1 MPKSSSNPNLSN
13 GSIKIEIEN
22 EIIQGATLEITYGFK
37 ITNISEID
45 YSDAEYYFY
54 GKNGK
59 NIVTLQPV
67 KLVDYIDKNFAV
79 QNLENNVAGN
89 NTEAN
94 WVTNNEITKNS
105 DKSVESNVKTY
116 IKENNNMVL
125 TYSTDK
131 LGKLKPKDS
140 ADIKDVVQSRMLSTT
155 IDETSV
161 ENNSEILEI
170 VKTGGAPIKTIPG
183 NYVPTDEATYESDSS
198 KSENVVIVPPT
209 GLNTYIIEWTIIALL
224 SLGILIPG
232 IVLIKK
238 YILK

>member
-1 MPKSSSNPNLSN
+1 
-13 GSIKIEIEN
+13 
-22 EIIQGATLEITYGFK
+22 
-37 ITNISEID
+37 
-45 YSDAEYYFY
+45 
-54 GKNGK
+54 
-59 NIVTLQPV
+59 
-67 KLVDYIDKNFAV
+67 
-79 QNLENNVAGN
+79 
-89 NTEAN
+89 
-94 WVTNNEITKNS
+94 
-105 DKSVESNVKTY
+105 
-116 IKENNNMVL
+116 MVL